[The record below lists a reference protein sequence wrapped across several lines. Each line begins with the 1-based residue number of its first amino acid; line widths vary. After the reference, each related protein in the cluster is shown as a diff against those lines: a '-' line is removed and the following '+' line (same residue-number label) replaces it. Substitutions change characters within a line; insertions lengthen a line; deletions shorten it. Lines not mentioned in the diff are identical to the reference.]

1 MEDWSDILTPLQWSK
16 AVKLPVIV
24 YNNDKP
30 KIHPIADVIPLK
42 VSVAETARK
51 SPSPVSPRGTL
62 ITEKV
67 YLKRHN
73 SEPVKKLIPKDT
85 FRSTLSRGIP
95 LKVGKIEMH

>member
-24 YNNDKP
+24 YNNDRP

-51 SPSPVSPRGTL
+51 SPSPVSPRATL

-73 SEPVKKLIPKDT
+73 SEPVKKLISKDS
-85 FRSTLSRGIP
+85 FRSTLSRGTP
-95 LKVGKIEMH
+95 VKVGKLEMH